1 MCILRR
7 FDYPC
12 DHFYGDLLE
21 YCLDFKRLPKTEQ
34 EERRKWNPHRC
45 PKGPVGV
52 EVVKRAGKK
61 EDFRAAVDRATKSL
75 NKSLE
80 SVHLDKI
87 LQLPS
92 AGGCQSCHKAREVSL
107 LVTRS
112 KWDKIRRLV
121 EIKGNHEAA
130 FLLGKDAPDQE
141 AQRESAQRM
150 ADHIGG
156 KTQLGTHVLNN
167 PFGYTLPMILLSLP
181 AAGENH
187 GDGVD
192 LENGAGE
199 GSAEGSA
206 E

>member
-21 YCLDFKRLPKTEQ
+21 YCIDFKRLPEAEQ

-45 PKGPVGV
+45 PKGPVEV

-61 EDFRAAVDRATKSL
+61 EDFRAAIVKF
-75 NKSLE
+75 
-80 SVHLDKI
+80 
-87 LQLPS
+87 PS
-92 AGGCQSCHKAREVSL
+92 AGGCQSYHKAREVSL
-107 LVTRS
+107 LVTGS

-130 FLLGKDAPDQE
+130 FLHGEDVPDQE
-141 AQRESAQRM
+141 AQREIAQRM

-156 KTQLGTHVLNN
+156 KTQFGTHVLND
-167 PFGYTLPMILLSLP
+167 PFGLTLPMILLSLP
-181 AAGENH
+181 AAGKTQ
-187 GDGVD
+187 GDGVGF
-192 LENGAGE
+192 ENKAGD
-199 GSAEGSA
+199 GSAE
-206 E
+206 